1 MKENPR
7 EELVLEQKQE
17 SSRKL
22 DRKLAL
28 AHYFLQQTEKRMTAS
43 SGDTRGK
50 PHTSQA
56 QQNTHAHTHTFK
68 TQLL

>member
-1 MKENPR
+1 MKEDAR

-22 DRKLAL
+22 DSKLAL
-28 AHYFLQQTEKRMTAS
+28 AHYYLQQTAKRMMAS

-56 QQNTHAHTHTFK
+56 Q
-68 TQLL
+68 